1 MKQKKALLTLAL
13 AFVVLL
19 GGAYALYDR
28 LDESAASQQLAV
40 QTPPPAQETQPKEEA
55 PPKEKPL
62 MTGEPKQAAEEP
74 AAAPAEEEASAP
86 EKNLAPPFAVYDAE
100 GNEVF
105 LSAYRGKPVVLNF
118 WASWCGPCQMEMPDF
133 QKKYE
138 ELGGEIHFLMV
149 NVTTG
154 RETRESADAFL
165 EESGYTFPVLYDTRS
180 DAVMA
185 YGAYALPSTF
195 FIDAEGYAIAQAVGA
210 IDGEILQKG
219 IDMITG
225 EEAP

>member
-1 MKQKKALLTLAL
+1 MKQKKALLIIAV

-28 LDESAASQQLAV
+28 LGESAAPQQLAV
-40 QTPPPAQETQPKEEA
+40 QEAQPKEEA
-55 PPKEKPL
+55 SPKETPQ
-62 MTGEPKQAAEEP
+62 MTGDPKQAA
-74 AAAPAEEEASAP
+74 ADSAGDAEGQAAP

-100 GNEVF
+100 GQEVF
-105 LSAYRGKPVVLNF
+105 LSTYRGKPVVLNF
-118 WASWCGPCQMEMPDF
+118 WASWCGPCQSEMPDF

-138 ELGGEIHFLMV
+138 ELGEEIHFLMV

-154 RETRESADAFL
+154 RETMETADAFV
-165 EESGYTFPVLYDTRS
+165 EENGYTFPVLYDTRS
-180 DAVMA
+180 DAVSA

-210 IDGEILQKG
+210 IDSETLQRG
-219 IDMITG
+219 IDMISG
-225 EEAP
+225 EETL